1 MTYLDED
8 SFQQANRLIYLSLI
22 YSNGN
27 RRALS
32 QYMEEMTEL
41 LQKFRS
47 SEPFQQL
54 VEAGLK
60 AMELQILTITS
71 DGLRLSARHA
81 NSFFATTLTDYGKM
95 LARSDNKAADLLCVH
110 CAIATALFPNETDLD
125 APVED
130 LGVVMVEDI
139 IQVLRRF
146 ADQEQKL
153 PAEDDILDP
162 QVRTA
167 AQRIRELPEENPD
180 SKRAGAGAS
189 WLALINRVLEHLVST
204 DYLLAFEDHQED
216 VIEYRPTPAYQ
227 AALRQ
232 AAVYAFHHFR
242 NVATGQDPQLKT
254 PGTGPDQESESPQ
267 LTEQPETEVN

>member
-8 SFQQANRLIYLSLI
+8 SFPQANRLIYLSLI

-27 RRALS
+27 KRALS
-32 QYMEEMTEL
+32 PYSEEMTEL

-47 SEPFQQL
+47 SEPFQKL
-54 VEAGLK
+54 VESGLK
-60 AMELQILTITS
+60 AMELQILTITNE
-71 DGLRLSARHA
+71 GLRLSARNA
-81 NSFFATTLTDYGKM
+81 TSFFATTLTDYGKM
-95 LARSDNKAADLLCVH
+95 LARTDNKAADLLCVH

-130 LGVVMVEDI
+130 LGVVMVDDI

-153 PAEDDILDP
+153 APDDDIFDP

-180 SKRAGAGAS
+180 SKRSGAGAS

-204 DYLLAFEDHQED
+204 DYLLAFDDHQEET
-216 VIEYRPTPAYQ
+216 IEYRPTPAYQ

-232 AAVYAFHHFR
+232 AAVYAFHSFR
-242 NVATGQDPQLKT
+242 NVATGQDPQLKET
-254 PGTGPDQESESPQ
+254 SSTEQQQAQTLSPQ
-267 LTEQPETEVN
+267 LAEQTEEN

>member
-1 MTYLDED
+1 MTYFDEE
-8 SFQQANRLIYLSLI
+8 SFHQANRLIYLSLI

-60 AMELQILTITS
+60 AMELQILTITN

-130 LGVVMVEDI
+130 LGVVMVDDI

-204 DYLLAFEDHQED
+204 DYLLAFEDHQEEA
-216 VIEYRPTPAYQ
+216 IEYRPTPAYQ

-232 AAVYAFHHFR
+232 AAVYAFHSFR

-254 PGTGPDQESESPQ
+254 SATAPDEEPESPQ